1 MFIAGIILFVYGSVI
16 IVSVGLLVYMVFKR
30 VKEKKKKAEEH
41 KKYEDY

>member
-30 VKEKKKKAEEH
+30 VKEMKKEAEEH

>member
-30 VKEKKKKAEEH
+30 VKEKKMEAEEH

>member
-1 MFIAGIILFVYGSVI
+1 MFIAGMILFVYGSVI

-30 VKEKKKKAEEH
+30 VKEKKKEAEEH

>member
-30 VKEKKKKAEEH
+30 VKEKKKEAEEH
-41 KKYEDY
+41 KKYEYY

>member
-16 IVSVGLLVYMVFKR
+16 IVSVGLIVYMVFKR
-30 VKEKKKKAEEH
+30 VKEKKKEAEEH